1 MKTIYKSIFGFL
13 SIALF
18 FNCSEPEDI
27 YMGSKDIKASNL
39 IQIETLP
46 NYKLNDLIY
55 INSSFSRY
63 LPEEGF
69 TDLLDIFKTTKSE
82 EYTFEFILEKKSA
95 YDTWTPINIGN
106 KIVVNK
112 GKSYTSN
119 ATVGVCVFNPESNK
133 YEFRAG
139 IPLLETGEFR
149 LRISNNLYPV
159 YTNSSYISVYIY
171 TTISQVNDQGYYT
184 FTVN

>member
-1 MKTIYKSIFGFL
+1 ML

-18 FNCSEPEDI
+18 LNCSEPDDI

-39 IQIETLP
+39 IEIETLP
-46 NYKLNDLIY
+46 SYKVNDLIY
-55 INSSFSRY
+55 INATFSRY

-69 TDLLDIFKTTKSE
+69 EDLLDIYKTTQSK
-82 EYTFEFILEKKSA
+82 EYSFGFVLERKSA
-95 YDTWTPINIGN
+95 YDTWTTIDIGN

-112 GKSYTSN
+112 GKFYGINSTI
-119 ATVGVCVFNPESNK
+119 GICVFNPENNK

-149 LRISNNLYPV
+149 LRMSSNLYPLD
-159 YTNSSYISVYIY
+159 TNSSNISVYIR
-171 TTISQVNDQGYYT
+171 TTISQVDKQGDYY
-184 FTVN
+184 FKVN

>member
-1 MKTIYKSIFGFL
+1 MKTVCNYIFGML

-18 FNCSEPEDI
+18 LNCSEPDDI
-27 YMGSKDIKASNL
+27 NMGSKEIKASNL

-46 NYKLNDLIY
+46 SYKLNDLIY
-55 INSSFSRY
+55 INSAFSRY

-69 TDLLDIFKTTKSE
+69 EDLLDIYKTTQSK
-82 EYTFEFILEKKSA
+82 EYSFGFVLEKKSA
-95 YDTWTPINIGN
+95 YDTWTTIDIGN

-112 GKSYTSN
+112 GRSYGINSN
-119 ATVGVCVFNPESNK
+119 IGICIFNPESNK

-149 LRISNNLYPV
+149 LRISSYLYPLD
-159 YTNSSYISVYIY
+159 TNSSNISVNIY
-171 TTISQVNDQGYYT
+171 TTINQVDSQGNYNFRVN
-184 FTVN
+184 